1 MKKYH
6 VSDYWNKG
14 IRGHWNYEF
23 VDVVVNDDNLL
34 FIDPM
39 LLEMAGGEW
48 CQEANA
54 TVKSF

>member
-23 VDVVVNDDNLL
+23 VDVVVNDDNLN
-34 FIDPM
+34 FS
-39 LLEMAGGEW
+39 GGREW
-48 CQEANA
+48 QMQRKQDG
-54 TVKSF
+54 TKQGI